1 MSTVVRLPAQTQAQ
15 LADLAARRG
24 QPAPQV
30 LAALVDAA
38 WRAAWLEA
46 ANAEYAAWMAEHP
59 EEYAAHQA
67 ETRLWETR
75 LADGL
80 APEE

>member
-1 MSTVVRLPAQTQAQ
+1 MSTVVRLPARTQAQ

-24 QPAPQV
+24 QPPPQV
-30 LAALVDAA
+30 LAALVAAA
-38 WRAAWLEA
+38 WREAWLEA
-46 ANAEYAAWMAEHP
+46 ANTEYAAWMAEHP

-67 ETRLWETR
+67 ALRLWETR

-80 APEE
+80 ASET